1 MNIFDSYI
9 DAGQAMTREDREKY
23 YTAILEY
30 LAYGIEP
37 EAEGTALA
45 VITAIRPSLD
55 ESRNKRVAGLKSAEV
70 RKTKADTTNEQNR
83 KNQMNRTPKIEG
95 TKPQKSNEQN
105 SDSAMNRTPKIEGTK
120 SKGNSNKKEGIPNGI
135 PKKEKSCSKNHKP
148 TVEEVAAYVAEHNYA
163 YVDPETFVSYYAS
176 QGWKKANG
184 QALSDWKIACSGWN
198 SRARNR
204 GEPEVRSTASRAPMP
219 DKYAAFSGEVTS

>member
-37 EAEGTALA
+37 EVGGTALA

-95 TKPQKSNEQN
+95 TEPQKSNEQN

-148 TVEEVAAYVAEHNYA
+148 TVEEVAAYVAEHGLAHVN
-163 YVDPETFVSYYAS
+163 PETFVSYYAS
-176 QGWKKANG
+176 QNWKKANG

-204 GEPEVRSTASRAPMP
+204 GEPQVKARDTASSLGG
-219 DKYAAFSGEVTS
+219 KYAAYSGEATS

>member
-37 EAEGTALA
+37 EVEGTALA

-95 TKPQKSNEQN
+95 TEPQKSNEQN
-105 SDSAMNRTPKIEGTK
+105 SDFAMNRTPKIEGTK

-135 PKKEKSCSKNHKP
+135 PKKEKSCSKNRKP
-148 TVEEVAAYVAEHNYA
+148 TVEEVAAYVAEHNFTH
-163 YVDPETFVSYYAS
+163 VDPETFVSYYAS
-176 QGWKKANG
+176 QNWKKANG

-204 GEPEVRSTASRAPMP
+204 GEPQVKARDTASSLGG
-219 DKYAAFSGEVTS
+219 KYAAYSGEVTS

>member
-37 EAEGTALA
+37 EVGGTALA

-95 TKPQKSNEQN
+95 TK
-105 SDSAMNRTPKIEGTK
+105 

-148 TVEEVAAYVAEHNYA
+148 TVEEVAAYVAEHGLAHVN
-163 YVDPETFVSYYAS
+163 PETFVSYYAS
-176 QGWKKANG
+176 QNWKKANG

-204 GEPEVRSTASRAPMP
+204 GEPQVKARDTASSLGG
-219 DKYAAFSGEVTS
+219 KYAAYSGEATS